1 VIGRVATAAL
11 LGALLWP
18 ALRGEIGLASSSAGA
33 LAGLLVLP
41 WIHRAPR
48 WRRLPAALLWG
59 AWLVLLF
66 SWEVVAANVEQA
78 RLVLSPR
85 LAPRTAWLEYETEL
99 RSPALRALFAAL
111 VSLTPGTL
119 TCDLARRTLSVHVL
133 DTGDLE
139 ATRERI
145 RRRLERPLL
154 GMEGR

>member
-1 VIGRVATAAL
+1 MSLPHFDPDAAAQPGTGIFGLPFGR
-11 LGALLWP
+11 
-18 ALRGEIGLASSSAGA
+18 
-33 LAGLLVLP
+33 
-41 WIHRAPR
+41 
-48 WRRLPAALLWG
+48 
-59 AWLVLLF
+59 
-66 SWEVVAANVEQA
+66 EQA